1 MPSAEKKIEEVVMF
15 RKGLLL
21 LTAMVLAASPLLA
34 SGGEGET
41 GTTASAES
49 RYGGTI
55 VIAFAAT
62 AAHLDPDKSTD
73 GVLGQIADHMLEGLF
88 ETDKDWKPAP
98 FLAESYD
105 MSQDGLRYD
114 IKLRRGVKFHNG
126 KEMTSADV
134 EASMQRWLKN
144 NGGGKKV
151 AAHIESIDTPEP
163 YEVVIT
169 FKNPFA
175 PFLSF
180 LSSNVANQKLRIRP
194 KEIIEKYGDEVIE
207 EPIGTGPYQ
216 LVEWIPDQH
225 VIMKRF
231 DDYAAH
237 SGEPFGYYGMK
248 HAYADELHFKFVS
261 ETAVRVAGAQTG
273 EYHFATD
280 VPMDQYDMLD
290 MNPEIQLFMIKPN
303 LQGFVIVNK
312 GTPPFDNLYVRQ
324 ALRHAIK
331 LDELATAAIGD
342 QKFWF
347 LEASLFPP
355 GNFWNIPGVGAGVY
369 DDYNPDKARELMK
382 KGGYDGSPIIIVN
395 GRDNDYESRSALTV
409 KEQLEQVGFTVDVQL
424 YDRATV
430 VKQRSKKDTWN
441 LHCSQFFTPDPDP
454 QVYGAWMGTNRWIG
468 NWDDADSR
476 KIDEIFARMEL
487 ETDFDKRKEIV
498 REWQEAFFELVPYV
512 KLYYFNALH
521 AGNSSLEG
529 FVPFMRMTFFNCWLA
544 D

>member
-1 MPSAEKKIEEVVMF
+1 ML

-21 LTAMVLAASPLLA
+21 LGILLLAASPLIA
-34 SGGEGET
+34 GGGQEEAGKT
-41 GTTASAES
+41 SSAES

-88 ETDKDWKPAP
+88 EVDKDWRPAP

-105 MSQDGLRYD
+105 MTPDGKQYT

-134 EASMQRWLKN
+134 QASMERWLRN
-144 NGGGKKV
+144 NGGGKRV
-151 AAHIESIDTPEP
+151 APHIESITSTGP
-163 YEVVIT
+163 YEMIIK
-169 FKNPFA
+169 FKDTFA

-216 LVEWIPDQH
+216 FVEWIPDQH
-225 VIMKRF
+225 VKMKRF
-231 DDYAAH
+231 DGYTPH
-237 SGEPFGYYGMK
+237 SGESFGYYGHK
-248 HAYADELHFKFVS
+248 YAYADELVFKFVS
-261 ETAVRVAGAQTG
+261 ETAIRIAGAQTG
-273 EYHFATD
+273 EFQFATD

-290 MNPEIQLFMIKPN
+290 SNPEIHLFMIKPN
-303 LQGFVIVNK
+303 LQAFVIINK
-312 GTPPFDNLYVRQ
+312 GTPPFDNLYMRQ
-324 ALRHAIK
+324 ALQHAIK

-342 QKFWF
+342 RKFWF

-355 GNFWNIPGVGAGVY
+355 GTFWNIPGVGAGVY
-369 DDYNPDKARELMK
+369 NDYDPDKARELMK

-409 KEQLEQVGFTVDVQL
+409 KEQLEKVGFNVDVQL

-430 VKQRSKKDTWN
+430 VKQRSQKDAWN

-454 QVYGAWMGTNRWIG
+454 QVYGAWMGTNKWIG

-476 KIDEIFARMEL
+476 KIDEIFSRMEL
-487 ETDFDKRKEIV
+487 EPDFDKRKEIV
-498 REWQEAFFELVPYV
+498 KEWQEAFFQLVPYV

-521 AGNSSLEG
+521 AGHRSLQG
-529 FVPFMRMTFFNCWLA
+529 FQPFMRMTFFNCWLES
-544 D
+544 